1 MYKTITV
8 KGTESRLPVSE
19 KSHSSLIREAIEI
32 INAENGKISYMHTTE
47 IPLFYSYGAGLE
59 YSEVKLITVIVYDTD

>member
-8 KGTESRLPVSE
+8 KGIEARLPVSGN
-19 KSHSSLIREAIEI
+19 SNSNLIREAIEK

-47 IPLFYSYGAGLE
+47 IPLFYSCGAGLE
-59 YSEVKLITVIVYDTD
+59 YSEVELITVIVYETD

>member
-8 KGTESRLPVSE
+8 KSTEAILPVSE
-19 KSHSSLIREAIEI
+19 NSHSSLIREVIEK

-59 YSEVKLITVIVYDTD
+59 YSEVKLITVIVYETD